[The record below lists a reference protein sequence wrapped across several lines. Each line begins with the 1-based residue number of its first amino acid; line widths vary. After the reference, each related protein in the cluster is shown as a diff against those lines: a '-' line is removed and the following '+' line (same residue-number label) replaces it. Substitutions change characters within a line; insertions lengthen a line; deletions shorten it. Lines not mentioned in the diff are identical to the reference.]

1 MLHPSIAVNVKD
13 SRAYTHDVIIQKTS
27 FMSEKRGNN
36 PKERKSQDYKQTNF
50 LEQLK
55 FAVIMS

>member
-1 MLHPSIAVNVKD
+1 MN
-13 SRAYTHDVIIQKTS
+13 
-27 FMSEKRGNN
+27 EKRGNN

-55 FAVIMS
+55 ICSYNELKGKPHPRI